1 MIDDELEELVVVMVL
16 ILEEPLVVEAEED
29 ALVED
34 TEAVED
40 WVDAD
45 TVFVELIANSPE
57 KLTLLV
63 LVSSTISNA

>member
-1 MIDDELEELVVVMVL
+1 VIDDELEELVVVMVL